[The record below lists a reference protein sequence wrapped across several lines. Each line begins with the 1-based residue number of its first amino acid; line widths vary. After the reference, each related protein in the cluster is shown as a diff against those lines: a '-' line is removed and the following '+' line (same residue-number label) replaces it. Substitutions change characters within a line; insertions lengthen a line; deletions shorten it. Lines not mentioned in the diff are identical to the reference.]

1 MRIHDGYNYAHNFFT
16 AKNAATYD
24 SVVRYATFGQD
35 RIWKNEIAKIVDSGN
50 FISANILDL
59 AAGTGILSSMLEGRS
74 SKADIHSLDLTLDYL
89 KLAKEKSQRLY
100 LVNSTAELLP
110 FRAETFDSVVSSYL
124 AKYVNIHRV
133 VQESWRVLKHT
144 GIVVFHDFA
153 YPTNSVTEKLWKFY
167 FSLLKLSGKIIRGW
181 APAFQRLDELIRKT
195 HCWPEDIIECL
206 KKSGFVEV
214 ICKYYSLGT
223 SAIISARKK

>member
-1 MRIHDGYNYAHNFFT
+1 MRIHYGYNYAHNFFT

-35 RIWKNEIAKIVDSGN
+35 RIWKNQIAKIVDSGN
-50 FISANILDL
+50 FIAANILDL

-74 SKADIHSLDLTLDYL
+74 SKAVIHSLDLTLDYL

-110 FRAETFDSVVSSYL
+110 FRTETFDSVVSSYL
-124 AKYVNIHRV
+124 AKYVDIQRV
-133 VQESWRVLKHT
+133 VQECWRVLKHT
-144 GIVVFHDFA
+144 GIVVFHDFT
-153 YPTNSVTEKLWKFY
+153 YPTNFVAQKFWKFY
-167 FSLLKLSGKIIRGW
+167 FSLLKLSSKIFHGW
-181 APAFQRLDELIRKT
+181 APTFQRLDELIRKT
-195 HCWPEDIIECL
+195 HYWPGDTMECL

-214 ICKYYSLGT
+214 ICKYYTFGT
-223 SAIISARKK
+223 SAIISAKKT